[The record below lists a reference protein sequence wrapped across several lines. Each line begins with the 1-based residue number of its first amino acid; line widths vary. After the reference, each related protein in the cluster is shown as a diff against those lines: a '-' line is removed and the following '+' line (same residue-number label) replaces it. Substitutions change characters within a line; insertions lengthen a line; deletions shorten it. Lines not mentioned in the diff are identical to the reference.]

1 MKPVLCRDFYIW
13 SLIYH
18 FVRAQSV
25 LQIGE
30 NQKSVL
36 FFYPKLW
43 NFEYSKNIKS
53 IIIRKW
59 PLKKKSIFLTSFE
72 RTFKKPQILDK
83 SSRIM

>member
-1 MKPVLCRDFYIW
+1 MIIRDELVDTTIKIFVIFFCKLLNLGTICMKPVLCRDFYIW

-43 NFEYSKNIKS
+43 NFEYSKA
-53 IIIRKW
+53 
-59 PLKKKSIFLTSFE
+59 
-72 RTFKKPQILDK
+72 
-83 SSRIM
+83 SSP